1 LVVGVSETEAK
12 INKCVP
18 FFLDRNKTLI
28 DEFMK
33 GNARM
38 LVITQQ
44 MSAPVGVGVVRRAG
58 NLEPL
63 SVVKLILKRTN
74 SSPSG

>member
-1 LVVGVSETEAK
+1 MCPV
-12 INKCVP
+12 
-18 FFLDRNKTLI
+18 FFDRNKTLI

-44 MSAPVGVGVVRRAG
+44 MSAPVGVGVVRRTG

-74 SSPSG
+74 SSPSGYIIFTGYASDR